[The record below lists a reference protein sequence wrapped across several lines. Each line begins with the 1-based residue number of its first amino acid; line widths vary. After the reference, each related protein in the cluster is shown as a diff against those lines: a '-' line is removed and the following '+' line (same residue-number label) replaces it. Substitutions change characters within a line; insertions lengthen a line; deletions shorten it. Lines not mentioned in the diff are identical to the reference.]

1 MTYRP
6 RYEPNEELLAAF
18 VPDVRDGRAPL
29 TVTFTNITQ
38 GDAAGAQW
46 EFGDGTTGRGLL
58 TVAHTYAKPG
68 VYTVTLHVQ
77 DRFGNADTDEVTDL
91 ITVNPAWP
99 TSWDTSRRS

>member
-18 VPDVRDGRAPL
+18 TADARDGRAPL

-38 GDAAGAQW
+38 GDAASAQW
-46 EFGDGTTGRGLL
+46 EFGDGTTGQGLL

-68 VYTVTLHVQ
+68 VYSVYLHVQ
-77 DRFGNADTDEVTDL
+77 DRFGNIDTDVAADL
-91 ITVNPAWP
+91 ITVNTPWP
-99 TSWDTSRRS
+99 TSWDTSHRS